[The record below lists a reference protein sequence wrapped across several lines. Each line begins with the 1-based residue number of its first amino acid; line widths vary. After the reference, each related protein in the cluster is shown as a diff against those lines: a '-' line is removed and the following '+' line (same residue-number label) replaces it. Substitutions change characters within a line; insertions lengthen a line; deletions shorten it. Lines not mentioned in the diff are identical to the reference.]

1 MKTRA
6 GWTEGALS
14 WEDKGMDDRSIR
26 KVLIVGGGTAGWMA
40 AAALSRAFGEKPV
53 EIVLVESEAI
63 GIIGVGE
70 ATIPPILH
78 LNQLLGLDENDFL
91 RRTRA
96 TFKLGIEF
104 VGWGAPGEH
113 YFHPFGRYGAD
124 IGTLPFHQ
132 YWLRS
137 KHEAGESAGRLEDYS
152 LPSVAALCGK
162 FCRPSPDPKNTL
174 SNLAYAFHFDAAL
187 YAAMLREVAEAAGVE
202 RQEGRVEEVL
212 LREDGFVRAVRLDG
226 DRIVEADFFI
236 DCSGFRGL
244 LIEGALAT
252 GYEDWTHWLPC
263 DRAIALPCA
272 NPGDPAPYTRSTAH
286 EAGWQ
291 WRIPLQHRLG
301 NGHVYSSA
309 FMSDEAA
316 EDVLRANLDGEPMAE
331 PNRLRFV
338 TGRRRKFW
346 NRNVV
351 ALGLASGFME
361 PLESTSIHLV
371 QTGLSKLLNL
381 FPDRDFHQ
389 ADIDFYNRSVGI
401 EYDRIRDF
409 LILHYHANRRVGSPF
424 WDHVRTMAVPDTLTE
439 KLDLW
444 RNHGRIFR
452 IDDEL
457 FGEASWAAVL
467 TGQGINPRGYDP
479 LADAYPSAKLA
490 SVMPRMRAAIAAG
503 ARAMPRHADFVAEC
517 LAGGSAPAPVL
528 RSQSTAGAFTL
539 SPSRAPDAVHPIGI
553 AR

>member
-1 MKTRA
+1 MGNRA
-6 GWTEGALS
+6 IEKLLV
-14 WEDKGMDDRSIR
+14 I
-26 KVLIVGGGTAGWMA
+26 GGGTAGWMA
-40 AAALSRAFGEKPV
+40 AAALSRALGHGQV
-53 EIVLVESEAI
+53 EVSLIESEAI
-63 GIIGVGE
+63 GTVGVGE

-78 LNQLLGLDENDFL
+78 LNQLLGIDENDFL

-104 VGWGAPGEH
+104 VDWGAEGER

-132 YWLRS
+132 YWLRLRR
-137 KHEAGESAGRLEDYS
+137 ELGDAAGRLEDYS
-152 LPSVAALCGK
+152 LPATAALKGR

-174 SNLAYAFHFDAAL
+174 SNLAYAFHFDASL
-187 YAAMLREVAEAAGVE
+187 YAGMLRSIAEAAGV
-202 RQEGRVEEVL
+202 RRHEGRVEEVL
-212 LREDGFVRAVRLDG
+212 MREDGFVRAVRLDG
-226 DRIVEADFFI
+226 ERVIDADFFV

-272 NPGDPAPYTRSTAH
+272 NPRDPDPFTRSTAH
-286 EAGWQ
+286 AAGWQ
-291 WRIPLQHRLG
+291 WRIPLQHRIG
-301 NGHVYSSA
+301 NGHVYASA
-309 FMSDEAA
+309 FVSDEEA
-316 EDVLRANLDGEPMAE
+316 ERILRSNLDGKPLGE

-381 FPDRDFHQ
+381 FPDKDFHQ
-389 ADIDFYNRSVGI
+389 PDIDFYNRSAAI
-401 EYDRIRDF
+401 EYERIRDF
-409 LILHYHANRRVGSPF
+409 LILHYHCNRRTGSPF
-424 WDHVRTMAVPDTLTE
+424 WDRCRTMELPDTLKE
-439 KLDLW
+439 KLALW
-444 RNHGRIFR
+444 RRHGRIFR
-452 IDDEL
+452 MDDEL

-467 TGQGINPRGYDP
+467 EGQGLHPQSHDP
-479 LADAYPSAKLA
+479 LADAYPAARLRT
-490 SVMPRMRAAIAAG
+490 VLPNIRAAITRG
-503 ARAMPRHADFVAEC
+503 AEAMPGHAEFLAAC
-517 LAGGSAPAPVL
+517 LAGGAAPPAVV
-528 RSQSTAGAFTL
+528 RSPPAAGSFSL
-539 SPSRAPDAVHPIGI
+539 SPPRDPAALPLETSR
-553 AR
+553 